1 MRANIIKEIT
11 SQEDAKKLLID
22 GINKVADAV
31 ASTMGYRGRI
41 VLIEDDG
48 GLPEPSKDGYR
59 VLQSIHLENSL
70 ENLANQ
76 MLKEASENQVETE
89 GDGTTLVILLTQAFT
104 KYAHQEYLKGRSAI
118 DIKLEI
124 EKSRDLIIEHI
135 EKIATPITEQHIYNI
150 AKTSANSDEEIA
162 KLVADAYKKAGENG
176 SVAHFRSDNET
187 TYLDYIE
194 GTLIESG
201 YADELFANIATDRT
215 AVYEKPLVVVSHI
228 TFKTFD
234 QIKPFVAAAIA
245 GQKALVIISEIDYN
259 VQNALLRNVVDKGL
273 PLVVVKPPS
282 FGSKRRDLLQDIAI
296 ICGTSM
302 ISTLDGDNF
311 NGRENSFLGE
321 CEKITIGKTDTIL
334 VPVPGLNR
342 EKVDSKIS
350 ELKELA
356 KKTNFTLEK
365 NLYLERI
372 AKLSG
377 GISTIKVGAITESEL
392 REKIDRVDDAVCAVR
407 SAKELGV
414 VAGGGV
420 ALMDCF
426 RKLDLD
432 IVSEQAIQAPFL
444 KILSNAGITNEN
456 MPDLA
461 SYPIGY
467 DVKNFKEVNMLE
479 EGIVDSAKAI
489 ISAVKNSTSVAC
501 TILLIG
507 STITLKRQE
516 I

>member
-1 MRANIIKEIT
+1 MRNIIKDIT
-11 SQEDAKKLLID
+11 PQNEAKELLIS

-31 ASTMGYRGRI
+31 TSTMSYRGRI
-41 VLIEDDG
+41 VLIEDEG
-48 GLPEPSKDGYR
+48 GLPQPSKDGYT
-59 VLQSIHLENSL
+59 VLTSTFLENPI

-76 MLKEASENQVETE
+76 MLKEASENQVASE
-89 GDGTTLVILLTQAFT
+89 GDGTTLVVLLAQSFT
-104 KYAHQEYLKGRSAI
+104 KYAHQEVLKGRSPI

-124 EKSRDLIIEHI
+124 EKSRDLIIKHI
-135 EKIATPITEQHIYNI
+135 ESIATPITEQHIYNI

-162 KLVADAYKKAGENG
+162 KLVTEAYEKAGENG
-176 SVAHFRSDNET
+176 SVAHFRSDNDS
-187 TYLDYIE
+187 TYLEHIE
-194 GTLIESG
+194 GTLIEAG
-201 YADELFANIATDRT
+201 YADDQFANVATDRT

-259 VQNALLRNVVDKGL
+259 VQNALLRTVVDKGL
-273 PLVVVKPPS
+273 PFVVVKPPS
-282 FGSKRRDLLQDIAI
+282 FGAKRRDLLQDIAL

-311 NGRENSFLGE
+311 NGRESSFLGE

-334 VPVPGLNR
+334 VPVPGLNK
-342 EKVDSKIS
+342 EKIEGKIA
-350 ELKELA
+350 ELKELI
-356 KKTNFTLEK
+356 KKTNYNLEK
-365 NLYLERI
+365 NLYRERI
-372 AKLSG
+372 AKMSG

-426 RKLDLD
+426 ASLDLD
-432 IVSEQAIQAPFL
+432 DVSEQAIQAPFL
-444 KILSNAGITNEN
+444 KILSNAGITDF
-456 MPDLA
+456 PDLKN
-461 SYPIGY
+461 YPFGY

-479 EGIVDSAKAI
+479 EGIVDSAKSI
-489 ISAVKNSTSVAC
+489 ISALKNAVSVAS

-516 I
+516 V